1 MGFSIATSH
10 SVMAIPLMS
19 VIVMHLLIVRAAPW
33 FTAKAEPLVFVR
45 VSVRLEV
52 AEQMTGWC

>member
-52 AEQMTGWC
+52 AEQMTG